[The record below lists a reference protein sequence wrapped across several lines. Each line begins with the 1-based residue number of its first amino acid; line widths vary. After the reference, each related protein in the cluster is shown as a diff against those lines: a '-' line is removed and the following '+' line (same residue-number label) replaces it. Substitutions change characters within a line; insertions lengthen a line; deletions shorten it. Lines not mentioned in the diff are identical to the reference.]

1 MFCINC
7 GKPLGDEDRFCR
19 YCGTEINYTR
29 AANTAKTEKREPDI
43 KDIEER
49 VRRRSEE
56 IKKKPEKTEDSVR
69 VENIEVMPE
78 REVTFVEE
86 GGVPEESTEVMP
98 DHEVTFTVEDEVR
111 EEKEDDDPDK
121 LPTEDMILS
130 QTIKLLKGKS

>member
-7 GKPLGDEDRFCR
+7 GKPLDDEDRFCR
-19 YCGTEINYTR
+19 YCGTEINYSR
-29 AANTAKTEKREPDI
+29 PAKTVNAEKKKPELN
-43 KDIEER
+43 DIEER

-56 IKKKPEKTEDSVR
+56 INKKTEESIR
-69 VENIEVMPE
+69 VENIEIMPE

>member
-1 MFCINC
+1 MNMFCINC
-7 GKPLGDEDRFCR
+7 GKRIDDEDRFCR
-19 YCGTEINYTR
+19 YCGTEILYTK
-29 AANTAKTEKREPDI
+29 AANKEKTEKKEPDI

-56 IKKKPEKTEDSVR
+56 INKKPEESIR
-69 VENIEVMPE
+69 VENIEIMPE